1 MKIFVNERRTSVPA
15 GARVA
20 ELVKGRKPEAD
31 LCVLNGF
38 PCLLEHTLEEGD
50 RLVLIKKGSRPSNR
64 ELEHLMA
71 ARHTPGVH
79 AKLRRSCV
87 GIAGCGGLGS
97 TAAMALARVGIG
109 KLVIVDFDVVE
120 PSNLNRQQYFVSQIG
135 QPKVKALAENIRRAN
150 PFVKVETHYQRV
162 VAENVK
168 SLFGKCRVIIEAFD
182 RADQKEMLA
191 ETVLTRMPQ
200 TPLIVGNGMAG
211 WGGNN
216 LIRTRRLG
224 RLYICGDEATEA
236 GPGRGLMAP
245 RVGAAA
251 CLQANQALEILLG
264 PDPSIGKETEGGE
277 GLPPHLPYLRRTPK
291 RPRRR

>member
-1 MKIFVNERRTSVPA
+1 MKVFVNEKKVAVAEGT
-15 GARVA
+15 RVA
-20 ELVKGRKPEAD
+20 DLVKRHKPEAD

-38 PCLLEHTLEEGD
+38 PCLLEHTLEPDD
-50 RLVLIKKGSRPSNR
+50 RLVLIKKGSRPSAR

-79 AKLRRSCV
+79 ARLKKARV

-97 TAAMALARVGIG
+97 TAAMALARAGVG
-109 KLVIVDFDVVE
+109 KLVIADFDVVE

-135 QPKVKALAENIRRAN
+135 QPKVRALAENVRKAN
-150 PFVKVETHYQRV
+150 PFVRIEAHYRRV
-162 VAENVK
+162 VAENVV
-168 SLFGKCRVIIEAFD
+168 SLFGRCHVIIEAFD

-191 ETVLTRMPQ
+191 EAVLSRLPK
-200 TPLIVGNGMAG
+200 TPLILGNGMAG

-216 LIRTRRLG
+216 LLKTRQMGNLH
-224 RLYICGDEATEA
+224 ICGDGSTEA

-245 RVGAAA
+245 RVGATA

-264 PDPSIGKETEGGE
+264 PDPAIGQASERGE
-277 GLPPHLPYLRRTPK
+277 DPPPHLPYLRRK
-291 RPRRR
+291 PRKPGRA